1 MSTGRFGVDNAV
13 SMIKKYKKSNGT
25 ENLLE
30 MLKIALK
37 KVRRR
42 VLEKAEEVV
51 KILDDV
57 KRDLLDDYVV

>member
-1 MSTGRFGVDNAV
+1 
-13 SMIKKYKKSNGT
+13 MIKKYKKSNGT
-25 ENLLE
+25 ENLMEL
-30 MLKIALK
+30 LKIALK

>member
-1 MSTGRFGVDNAV
+1 
-13 SMIKKYKKSNGT
+13 
-25 ENLLE
+25 

-51 KILDDV
+51 KILDNV
-57 KRDLLDDYVV
+57 KRDLLDD